1 MATILIV
8 NKTNRDGVFFQY
20 H

>member
-1 MATILIV
+1 MIMLNTKV
-8 NKTNRDGVFFQY
+8 NKTNR